1 MMESSFDEEEIINV
15 DSTEKTPSNFASFLE
30 NNSNQDSSS
39 NKNFG
44 EKSLETNIINLDD
57 KIDPLDKI
65 DQNFQFEDY
74 SFLQIEKK
82 DINFEDLSGI
92 KIQNNPESFD
102 MNCSIKNLKHEYNLL
117 LNKDKLKNLIEKYE
131 NKNINQLDKKIVKC
145 LLNEKDGNNN
155 ANCNCIPLITIRN
168 YSICFYCDNHE
179 KEKFLEMNIYSL
191 LENIDKLFIEGQRE
205 NPKEKNEGKDN
216 DWPLEEADGY
226 ELNISYLLKTV
237 NIFIEQKERKLKEK
251 IEDFK
256 SYLSEYDNKSKN
268 DETLRAKILQRIKQ
282 TFFIFLKNTNILIY
296 FIIAKSMI
304 NEFQNSYNLK
314 GKNKIILVKNLNY
327 VYEVIEKNK
336 DNSFEKIM
344 EKTHKEKKK
353 GHNSYKFDWIIEF
366 YFDEE
371 IKSDCD
377 KNIFIAL
384 SCWGDILIFSINLFK
399 NSINN
404 KLNSNEGKKRPYE
417 IIKIEKIDIF
427 KPTRITKL
435 KKLFKPKKNNNF
447 FIINSRNSS
456 KWGQA
461 VIINVIENPDVDLK
475 ERYNIKIIQK
485 IDDINGLFSSIEFY
499 YKENTYLLNFYN
511 NFYLWEYNSEINQIE
526 KHIIENNIINNDQ
539 IFNYGPLMFE
549 ENKKLFIIQCF
560 SPYFII
566 EFYNLAEKNDK
577 FSFQKI
583 DKVIEFENEDNMP
596 LKKIIIIVFIKAGI
610 YYFHLA

>member
-15 DSTEKTPSNFASFLE
+15 DSTEKTPSNFAPFLE

-102 MNCSIKNLKHEYNLL
+102 MNCTIKNLKHEYNLL

-155 ANCNCIPLITIRN
+155 VNCNCIPLITIRN

-205 NPKEKNEGKDN
+205 NPKEKNEAKDN

-475 ERYNIKIIQK
+475 KRYNIKIIQK

-566 EFYNLAEKNDK
+566 EFYNLAEKNDE

>member
-74 SFLQIEKK
+74 SLLQIEKK

-237 NIFIEQKERKLKEK
+237 NIFIEQKERKLK
-251 IEDFK
+251 
-256 SYLSEYDNKSKN
+256 
-268 DETLRAKILQRIKQ
+268 
-282 TFFIFLKNTNILIY
+282 
-296 FIIAKSMI
+296 
-304 NEFQNSYNLK
+304 
-314 GKNKIILVKNLNY
+314 
-327 VYEVIEKNK
+327 
-336 DNSFEKIM
+336 
-344 EKTHKEKKK
+344 
-353 GHNSYKFDWIIEF
+353 
-366 YFDEE
+366 
-371 IKSDCD
+371 
-377 KNIFIAL
+377 
-384 SCWGDILIFSINLFK
+384 
-399 NSINN
+399 
-404 KLNSNEGKKRPYE
+404 
-417 IIKIEKIDIF
+417 
-427 KPTRITKL
+427 
-435 KKLFKPKKNNNF
+435 
-447 FIINSRNSS
+447 
-456 KWGQA
+456 
-461 VIINVIENPDVDLK
+461 
-475 ERYNIKIIQK
+475 
-485 IDDINGLFSSIEFY
+485 
-499 YKENTYLLNFYN
+499 
-511 NFYLWEYNSEINQIE
+511 
-526 KHIIENNIINNDQ
+526 
-539 IFNYGPLMFE
+539 
-549 ENKKLFIIQCF
+549 
-560 SPYFII
+560 
-566 EFYNLAEKNDK
+566 
-577 FSFQKI
+577 
-583 DKVIEFENEDNMP
+583 
-596 LKKIIIIVFIKAGI
+596 
-610 YYFHLA
+610 

>member
-15 DSTEKTPSNFASFLE
+15 DSTEKTPSNFAPFLE

-205 NPKEKNEGKDN
+205 NPKEKNEAKDN

-475 ERYNIKIIQK
+475 KRYNIKIIQK

-566 EFYNLAEKNDK
+566 EFYNLAEKNDE

>member
-1 MMESSFDEEEIINV
+1 MESSFDEEEIINV

-74 SFLQIEKK
+74 SLLQIEKK

-327 VYEVIEKNK
+327 VYEVIEK
-336 DNSFEKIM
+336 
-344 EKTHKEKKK
+344 
-353 GHNSYKFDWIIEF
+353 
-366 YFDEE
+366 
-371 IKSDCD
+371 
-377 KNIFIAL
+377 
-384 SCWGDILIFSINLFK
+384 
-399 NSINN
+399 
-404 KLNSNEGKKRPYE
+404 
-417 IIKIEKIDIF
+417 
-427 KPTRITKL
+427 
-435 KKLFKPKKNNNF
+435 
-447 FIINSRNSS
+447 
-456 KWGQA
+456 
-461 VIINVIENPDVDLK
+461 
-475 ERYNIKIIQK
+475 IKII
-485 IDDINGLFSSIEFY
+485 L
-499 YKENTYLLNFYN
+499 
-511 NFYLWEYNSEINQIE
+511 
-526 KHIIENNIINNDQ
+526 
-539 IFNYGPLMFE
+539 
-549 ENKKLFIIQCF
+549 
-560 SPYFII
+560 
-566 EFYNLAEKNDK
+566 
-577 FSFQKI
+577 
-583 DKVIEFENEDNMP
+583 
-596 LKKIIIIVFIKAGI
+596 LKK
-610 YYFHLA
+610 

>member
-1 MMESSFDEEEIINV
+1 MMESRFDEEEIINV

-74 SFLQIEKK
+74 SLLQIEKK

-131 NKNINQLDKKIVKC
+131 NKNINQLDKKIGKC

-155 ANCNCIPLITIRN
+155 AICNCIPLITIRN

-435 KKLFKPKKNNNF
+435 KKLFKPKKT
-447 FIINSRNSS
+447 II
-456 KWGQA
+456 
-461 VIINVIENPDVDLK
+461 
-475 ERYNIKIIQK
+475 
-485 IDDINGLFSSIEFY
+485 F
-499 YKENTYLLNFYN
+499 LL
-511 NFYLWEYNSEINQIE
+511 
-526 KHIIENNIINNDQ
+526 
-539 IFNYGPLMFE
+539 
-549 ENKKLFIIQCF
+549 
-560 SPYFII
+560 
-566 EFYNLAEKNDK
+566 
-577 FSFQKI
+577 
-583 DKVIEFENEDNMP
+583 
-596 LKKIIIIVFIKAGI
+596 
-610 YYFHLA
+610 

>member
-1 MMESSFDEEEIINV
+1 
-15 DSTEKTPSNFASFLE
+15 
-30 NNSNQDSSS
+30 
-39 NKNFG
+39 
-44 EKSLETNIINLDD
+44 
-57 KIDPLDKI
+57 
-65 DQNFQFEDY
+65 
-74 SFLQIEKK
+74 
-82 DINFEDLSGI
+82 
-92 KIQNNPESFD
+92 
-102 MNCSIKNLKHEYNLL
+102 MNCTIKNLKHEYNLL

-155 ANCNCIPLITIRN
+155 VNCNCIPLITIRN

-205 NPKEKNEGKDN
+205 NPKEKNEAKDN

-566 EFYNLAEKNDK
+566 EFYNLAEKNDE

>member
-1 MMESSFDEEEIINV
+1 
-15 DSTEKTPSNFASFLE
+15 
-30 NNSNQDSSS
+30 
-39 NKNFG
+39 
-44 EKSLETNIINLDD
+44 
-57 KIDPLDKI
+57 
-65 DQNFQFEDY
+65 
-74 SFLQIEKK
+74 
-82 DINFEDLSGI
+82 
-92 KIQNNPESFD
+92 
-102 MNCSIKNLKHEYNLL
+102 
-117 LNKDKLKNLIEKYE
+117 
-131 NKNINQLDKKIVKC
+131 
-145 LLNEKDGNNN
+145 
-155 ANCNCIPLITIRN
+155 
-168 YSICFYCDNHE
+168 
-179 KEKFLEMNIYSL
+179 
-191 LENIDKLFIEGQRE
+191 
-205 NPKEKNEGKDN
+205 
-216 DWPLEEADGY
+216 
-226 ELNISYLLKTV
+226 
-237 NIFIEQKERKLKEK
+237 
-251 IEDFK
+251 
-256 SYLSEYDNKSKN
+256 
-268 DETLRAKILQRIKQ
+268 
-282 TFFIFLKNTNILIY
+282 
-296 FIIAKSMI
+296 MI

-314 GKNKIILVKNLNY
+314 GKNKIILAKNLNY

-384 SCWGDILIFSINLFK
+384 SCWGDILIFSIYLFK

-475 ERYNIKIIQK
+475 KRYNITIIQK

-526 KHIIENNIINNDQ
+526 KHIIENNVINNDQ

-566 EFYNLAEKNDK
+566 EFYNLAEKNDE

-596 LKKIIIIVFIKAGI
+596 LKKINNYCFYKSRYLLLSSCINKNKSKGGIFIIDLEQFEIIAFQRFPKYTSINCIIPTKNDNIIIGSSVFNFKKYRNKAIDKNKQNEININRGRLLLLEIIETNNDIYLDIKKYSEGGTFYYINCGKLFFETYFFSSI
-610 YYFHLA
+610 YKSNCLIKLNENGKFTQYCQINK